1 MTFETILYETK
12 DKCGIVTL
20 NRPKVY
26 NAINDQCIQE
36 FHSVLDEIRN
46 TRGIRVLILTGA
58 PRFFCSG
65 ADISEINKLD
75 SAAGALDFSR
85 KYQQLF
91 QAVEHFE
98 KPTIA
103 GISGFALGGGCE
115 LVLSCD
121 LRILSEKAE
130 LGLPEIDIGAFPA
143 GGGTQT
149 LSRLIGMPRAKEI
162 LFTGR
167 RIGAQ
172 EALSLG
178 LANQV
183 VPEGQVLDEAF
194 RWAERLTGKS
204 PTALAALKR
213 AMRLGANMDI
223 ASAFAFEGECFG
235 ALSTH
240 GNFREGIAAFLQ
252 KRRPN
257 FTDE

>member
-1 MTFETILYETK
+1 MIFETIQYETK
-12 DKCGIVTL
+12 DNCGIVTL

-26 NAINDQCIQE
+26 NAINGRCIQE
-36 FHSVLDEIRN
+36 LHSLLDEVRR
-46 TRGIRVLILTGA
+46 TPSIRVLILTGA
-58 PRFFCSG
+58 PRFFCAG
-65 ADISEINKLD
+65 ADIGELNKLD
-75 SAAGALDFSR
+75 GATGALDFSR
-85 KYQQLF
+85 RYQRLF

-98 KPTIA
+98 KPTMA

-115 LVLSCD
+115 LALSCD
-121 LRILSEKAE
+121 LRILSEGAE

-149 LSRLIGMPRAKEI
+149 LSRLIGMGKAKEV

-183 VPEGQVLDEAF
+183 VPEDQVLAETL
-194 RWAERLTGKS
+194 RWAARLSEKS
-204 PTALAALKR
+204 PTALTALKR
-213 AMRLGANMDI
+213 AMNTGANMDL
-223 ASAFAFEGECFG
+223 ASALAFEAETFA
-235 ALSTH
+235 ALSSH
-240 GNFREGIAAFLQ
+240 RNFKEGVAAFLQ

-257 FTDE
+257 FTEE